1 MNGRRELL
9 VGLFTLAVLVVLG
22 YYSIAVADLWLNT
35 RYIRVHFGRVHGL
48 QEGNAVRVYG
58 LDVGKVRGFE
68 LRGDG
73 VTALLEVDQQVSLH
87 SGYQITVA
95 HFSPLGGRVV
105 SIDPGDTSQPEVNYE
120 SVLQGETIPDVLEQV
135 SLLTDRNADN
145 ITVIIENLKKVS
157 EQLTRTDSSAGLFL
171 NDSGLYLKADELLGT
186 LRQAAHEF
194 NDMIQGKGPAG
205 RFLNDEQIY
214 DDLSSIVADVRATV
228 EGLREASER
237 LNRGEGTLG
246 MLMSDDGLKRLD

>member
-9 VGLFTLAVLVVLG
+9 VGMFTLTVLLVLG

-58 LDVGKVRGFE
+58 LDVGKVRGFD
-68 LRGDG
+68 LRPDG

-87 SGYQITVA
+87 SGYQIAVA

-120 SVLQGETIPDVLEQV
+120 LVLDGESVPDVLEQV
-135 SLLTDRNADN
+135 SLLTERNADN
-145 ITVIIENLKKVS
+145 ITEIIDNLRKVS
-157 EQLTRTDSSAGLFL
+157 DQLTGTDSTVGLLL
-171 NDSGLYLKADELLGT
+171 NDSSLYLKADELIGT
-186 LRQAAHEF
+186 LRQAADEF
-194 NDMIQGKGPAG
+194 NDILHGKGPVG
-205 RFLNDEQIY
+205 QFLNEEQVF
-214 DDLSSIVADVRATV
+214 DDLRVSVAEARATV
-228 EGLREASER
+228 EELREVGFSTACPR
-237 LNRGEGTLG
+237 F
-246 MLMSDDGLKRLD
+246 